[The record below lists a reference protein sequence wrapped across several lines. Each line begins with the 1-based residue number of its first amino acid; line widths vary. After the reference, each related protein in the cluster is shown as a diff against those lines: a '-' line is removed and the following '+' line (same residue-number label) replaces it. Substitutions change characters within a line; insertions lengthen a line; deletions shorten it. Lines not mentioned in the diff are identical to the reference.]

1 MRPFRATLVAALAAL
16 VLSAPPVQ
24 AQSRLKALIER
35 LRGDTMPDGIIKTN
49 GRIEATQVDVASKY
63 AGRLAEVTVK
73 EGDEVTAGQMVARI
87 SSPEY
92 EAQLRAAQ
100 AQVLRARQALAE
112 AEALI
117 AQRKSDQIL
126 ARTDAERG
134 KELVA
139 KGYLSKQ
146 IDDQRSAKADAAD
159 AALRAAQAQR
169 DQAQFAIHASEADAE
184 QIKAILV
191 DLVLVAP
198 RSGRVQYQLARTGEV
213 VSAGTRVITILDLSD
228 VYMTIYLPAAQAGQL
243 ALGDEARII
252 LDPVP
257 QYVIP
262 ATVSFVAADAQFTPK
277 AVETAEEREKLVF
290 RAKLQV
296 DRDLLAKYHRQ
307 VKTGVRGLG
316 FVRTSP
322 SAKWPDS
329 LTVKLP

>member
-1 MRPFRATLVAALAAL
+1 MPRIRAVAVVLLAALA
-16 VLSAPPVQ
+16 LSPPAAQ
-24 AQSRLKALIER
+24 AQSRIKALIER
-35 LRGDTMPDGIIKTN
+35 LRGDSMPEGIVKTN
-49 GRIEATQVDVASKY
+49 GRIEATQIDVASKY

-73 EGDEVTAGQMVARI
+73 EGDEVTAGQVIARI

-126 ARTDAERG
+126 ARTDTERG
-134 KELVA
+134 KELVE

-146 IDDQRSAKADAAD
+146 VFDQRSAKADAAD

-169 DQAQFAIHASEADAE
+169 DQAEFAIHASEADAE

-213 VSAGTRVITILDLSD
+213 VSAGTRVVTILDLSD

-262 ATVSFVAADAQFTPK
+262 ATISFVAADAQFTPK
-277 AVETAEEREKLVF
+277 SVETADEREKLVF
-290 RAKLQV
+290 RAKLQL
-296 DRDLLAKYHRQ
+296 DRDLLARYHRQ

-322 SAKWPDS
+322 KARWPDS
-329 LTVKLP
+329 LAVKLP

>member
-1 MRPFRATLVAALAAL
+1 MRPFRAILAATLVALLLAAP
-16 VLSAPPVQ
+16 AVQ

-35 LRGDTMPDGIIKTN
+35 LRGETMPEGIIKSN
-49 GRIEATQVDVASKY
+49 GRIEATQIDVSSKY

-73 EGDEVTAGQMVARI
+73 EGDEVTAGQVVARI

-100 AQVLRARQALAE
+100 AQVPRARQALAE

-146 IDDQRSAKADAAD
+146 ADDQRSAKADAAD
-159 AALRAAQAQR
+159 AALRAAEAQR
-169 DQAQFAIHASEADAE
+169 DQALFAIHASEADAE

-213 VSAGTRVITILDLSD
+213 VAAGTRVITILDLSD
-228 VYMTIYLPAAQAGQL
+228 VYMTIYLPARQAGQL

-290 RAKLQV
+290 RVKLQV
-296 DRDLLAKYHRQ
+296 DRNVLAKYHRQ

-316 FVRTSP
+316 FVRISP

-329 LTVKLP
+329 LAVKLP

>member
-1 MRPFRATLVAALAAL
+1 MRRFRAVAAVLLAAL
-16 VLSAPPVQ
+16 VLPAPGVQ
-24 AQSRLKALIER
+24 AQSRIKALIER
-35 LRGDTMPDGIIKTN
+35 LRGDKMPDGIVKTN

-63 AGRLAEVTVK
+63 AGRLADVTVK
-73 EGDEVTAGQMVARI
+73 EGDEVTAGQVIARI
-87 SSPEY
+87 ASPEY
-92 EAQLRAAQ
+92 EAQLRSAQ

-146 IDDQRSAKADAAD
+146 IDDQRAAKADATD

-169 DQAQFAIHASEADAE
+169 DQAQFAIQASEADAE

-191 DLVLVAP
+191 DLVLLAP

-213 VSAGTRVITILDLSD
+213 VAAGTRVVTILDLSD

-296 DRDLLAKYHRQ
+296 DRDLLAKYHRK

-322 SAKWPDS
+322 SAAWPDS
-329 LTVKLP
+329 LAVKLP

>member
-1 MRPFRATLVAALAAL
+1 MRRFCAVTAAVFAVLVLAAPG
-16 VLSAPPVQ
+16 AQ
-24 AQSRLKALIER
+24 AQSRIKALIER
-35 LRGDTMPDGIIKTN
+35 LRGDTMPDGIVKTN
-49 GRIEATQVDVASKY
+49 GRIEATQVDVSSKY

-73 EGDEVTAGQMVARI
+73 EGDEVTAGQVIARI

-92 EAQLRAAQ
+92 EAQFRAAQ
-100 AQVLRARQALAE
+100 AKVLRARQALAE

-134 KELVA
+134 KELAA

-146 IDDQRSAKADAAD
+146 IEEQRVAKADAAD

-169 DQAQFAIHASEADAE
+169 EQAEFAIHASEADAE
-184 QIKAILV
+184 QVKAILV

-198 RSGRVQYQLARTGEV
+198 RSGRVQYLLARAGEV
-213 VSAGTRVITILDLSD
+213 VAAGARIVTILDLSD
-228 VYMTIYLPAAQAGQL
+228 VYMTIYLPASQAGRL

-262 ATVSFVAADAQFTPK
+262 AKVSFVAADAQFTPK
-277 AVETAEEREKLVF
+277 TVETAEEREKLVF
-290 RAKLQV
+290 RAKLQL
-296 DRDLLAKYHRQ
+296 DPGLLAKYHQR

-322 SAKWPDS
+322 SATWPDT
-329 LTVKLP
+329 LAVKLP

>member
-1 MRPFRATLVAALAAL
+1 MRPLVAAIAAL
-16 VLSAPPVQ
+16 FVAFALSPPGVQ
-24 AQSRLKALIER
+24 AQSRIKALIER
-35 LRGDTMPDGIIKTN
+35 LRGDTMPEGIVKTN
-49 GRIEATQVDVASKY
+49 GRIEATQIDVSSKY

-73 EGDEVTAGQMVARI
+73 EGDEVTAGQVVARI

-117 AQRKSDQIL
+117 AQRKSDQVL
-126 ARTDAERG
+126 AHTDADRG
-134 KELVA
+134 KELVT

-146 IDDQRSAKADAAD
+146 VDDQRSAKAAAAD
-159 AALRAAQAQR
+159 AALRAAEAQR

-191 DLVLVAP
+191 DLVLLAP

-213 VSAGTRVITILDLSD
+213 VAAGTRVVTILDLSD

-296 DRDLLAKYHRQ
+296 DPQLLAKYHRQ

-316 FVRTSP
+316 IVRLSP

-329 LTVKLP
+329 LAVKLP

>member
-1 MRPFRATLVAALAAL
+1 MRFSRIALAAVFAAL
-16 VLSAPPVQ
+16 MLPPPAVQ
-24 AQSRLKALIER
+24 AQSRIKALIER
-35 LRGDTMPDGIIKTN
+35 LRGDQMPEGIVKTN
-49 GRIEATQVDVASKY
+49 GRIEATQIDVSSKY
-63 AGRLAEVTVK
+63 PGRLAEVNVN
-73 EGDEVTAGQMVARI
+73 EGDEVTAGQVIARI
-87 SSPEY
+87 ASPEY
-92 EAQLRAAQ
+92 EAQLRSAQ

-117 AQRKSDQIL
+117 AQRKSDQSF
-126 ARTDAERG
+126 ARTDADRA

-139 KGYLSKQ
+139 KGYISKQ
-146 IDDQRSAKADAAD
+146 VYDQRVARADAAD
-159 AALRAAQAQR
+159 AALRAAEAQR
-169 DQAQFAIHASEADAE
+169 DQAHFAIRASEADAE

-213 VSAGTRVITILDLSD
+213 VSAGTRVVTILDLSD
-228 VYMTIYLPAAQAGQL
+228 VYMTIYLPAAQAGRL

-277 AVETAEEREKLVF
+277 TVETAEEREKLVF
-290 RAKLQV
+290 RVKLQV
-296 DRDLLAKYHRQ
+296 DRDLLAKYHRR

-322 SAKWPDS
+322 EAKWPDS
-329 LTVKLP
+329 LAVKLP

>member
-1 MRPFRATLVAALAAL
+1 MRPIVAATATLFVVLAL
-16 VLSAPPVQ
+16 SPPGVQ
-24 AQSRLKALIER
+24 AQSRIKALIER
-35 LRGDTMPDGIIKTN
+35 LRGDSMPEGIVKTN

-73 EGDEVTAGQMVARI
+73 EGDEVTAGQAVARI

-146 IDDQRSAKADAAD
+146 VDDQRSAKSAAAD
-159 AALRAAQAQR
+159 AALHAAEAQR

-191 DLVLVAP
+191 DLVLIAP

-228 VYMTIYLPAAQAGQL
+228 VYMTIYLPAVQAGQL

-296 DRDLLAKYHRQ
+296 DPALLAKYHRQ

-316 FVRTSP
+316 FVRTAP

-329 LTVKLP
+329 LAVKLP

>member
-1 MRPFRATLVAALAAL
+1 MRRFCAVTALIFAAL
-16 VLSAPPVQ
+16 VVAAPGAL
-24 AQSRLKALIER
+24 AQSRIKALIER
-35 LRGDTMPDGIIKTN
+35 LRGDTMPDGIVKTN
-49 GRIEATQVDVASKY
+49 GRIEATQIDVSSKY

-73 EGDEVTAGQMVARI
+73 EGDEVTAGQVIARI

-92 EAQLRAAQ
+92 EAQFRAAQ

-117 AQRKSDQIL
+117 AQRKSDQLL

-134 KELVA
+134 RELAA

-146 IDDQRSAKADAAD
+146 VEEQRTAKADAAD

-169 DQAQFAIHASEADAE
+169 DQAAFAIRASEADAE

-191 DLVLVAP
+191 DLALVAP
-198 RSGRVQYQLARTGEV
+198 RSGRVQYLLARAGEV
-213 VSAGTRVITILDLSD
+213 VAAGARVVTILDLSD
-228 VYMTIYLPAAQAGQL
+228 VYMTIYLPAAQAGRL

-277 AVETAEEREKLVF
+277 TVETTEEREKLVF
-290 RAKLQV
+290 RVKLQL
-296 DRDLLAKYHRQ
+296 DPDLLAKHHRR

-316 FVRTSP
+316 FVRTS
-322 SAKWPDS
+322 SAATWPDT
-329 LTVKLP
+329 LAVKLP